1 MIVKNELF
9 WTWKEAAV
17 AYFKILPGNLRVGTE
32 RDNETLS
39 LLGFLYAF
47 PANAGIVRNYLK

>member
-1 MIVKNELF
+1 MKNELF